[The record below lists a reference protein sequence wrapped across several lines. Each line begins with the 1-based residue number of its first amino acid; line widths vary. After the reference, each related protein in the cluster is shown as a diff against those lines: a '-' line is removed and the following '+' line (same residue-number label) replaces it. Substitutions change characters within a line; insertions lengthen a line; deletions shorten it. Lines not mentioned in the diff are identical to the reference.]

1 MSCTEFSMILRL
13 LQELAEDSTIP
24 KNVRITVQSVMQ
36 LVSRNEE
43 PRMAASKA
51 LQELESLTEINVEPF
66 TRSQIFNIVSML
78 ESVK

>member
-1 MSCTEFSMILRL
+1 MSCTEFSTILRS

-24 KNVRITVQSVMQ
+24 KNVRITIQSVMQ

-51 LQELESLTEINVEPF
+51 LQELEVLAEVNVEPF

-78 ESVK
+78 EAVK